1 MRSVT
6 KENIMPDQ
14 TPNTTGETEADT
26 TGVDAPKGKPHVNSI
41 GGRQLKPS
49 TLMMGHGYDPV
60 LSEGSLKPPIFLTST
75 FVFPNAAA
83 GKRHFEGVT
92 GKRPGGSDGLVYSR
106 FNGPNQEILEDRL
119 GIWEN
124 AEDALAFSSG
134 MSAIATLFLAMVKPG
149 DTIVHSGPLYA
160 ATETLI
166 ARILGKFGV
175 NWVDFPAGA
184 TREEIDAAMRKG
196 AESGNVALIYLESP
210 ANPTNALVDVEA
222 VAASRDAI
230 FADRAEK
237 PPIAID
243 NTFLGP
249 VWAQPLKQGADLVV
263 YSLTKYAG
271 GHSDLVAG
279 GVLGTKAHI
288 NTIRMMRNTIGTIC
302 DPHTAWM
309 LLRSLE
315 TLELRMTRAGEN
327 AVKVCNFLNNHP
339 KVEKVGYLGFLEQQ
353 GDARQADIYRRHC
366 TGAGSTFS
374 LYLKGG
380 EKEAFAFLDTLKI
393 AKLAVSLGGT
403 ETLASAPA
411 AMTHLSVPDERKQ
424 ALGITDNLVRIS
436 IGVEDAD
443 DLIADFEAALDA
455 I

>member
-1 MRSVT
+1 MT
-6 KENIMPDQ
+6 D
-14 TPNTTGETEADT
+14 ETEAELTGT
-26 TGVDAPKGKPHVNSI
+26 TPRVRPKPSI
-41 GGRQLKPS
+41 DEVGGRKLKPS

-60 LSEGSLKPPIFLTST
+60 LSEGSLKPPVFLTST

-92 GKRPGGSDGLVYSR
+92 GKRPGGAEGLVYSR

-119 GIWEN
+119 AVWEE

-134 MSAIATLFLAMVKPG
+134 MSAIATLFLSMVKPG

-166 ARILGKFGV
+166 ARILGRFGV
-175 NWVDFPAGA
+175 HWLDFPAGA
-184 TREEIDAAMRKG
+184 TREEIDAVLSKA
-196 AESGNVALIYLESP
+196 ASGNVALIYLESP

-230 FADRAEK
+230 FTGANK

-249 VWAQPLKQGADLVV
+249 LWAQPLKQGADIVV

-279 GVLGTKAHI
+279 GVLGTKEHI
-288 NTIRMMRNTIGTIC
+288 NTIRSMRNTIGTIC
-302 DPHTAWM
+302 DPNTAWM

-315 TLELRMTRAGEN
+315 TLELRMSRAGEN
-327 AVKVCNFLNNHP
+327 AVKVCAFLRDHP
-339 KVEKVGYLGFLEQQ
+339 KVERVGYLGFLEE
-353 GDARQADIYRRHC
+353 GSRQADIYNRHC

-380 EKEAFAFLDTLKI
+380 EKEAFAFLDSLKI

-403 ETLASAPA
+403 ETLASHPA
-411 AMTHLSVPDERKQ
+411 GMTHLSVPEARKQ

-443 DLIADFEAALDA
+443 DLVADFEEALKSV
-455 I
+455 

>member
-1 MRSVT
+1 
-6 KENIMPDQ
+6 MPMD
-14 TPNTTGETEADT
+14 ETEADM
-26 TGVDAPKGKPHVNSI
+26 TGVDANRSPITEPARI
-41 GGRQLKPS
+41 GDRKLKPS
-49 TLMMGHGYDPV
+49 TLMMGHGYDPS

-92 GKRPGGSDGLVYSR
+92 GKRPGGAEGLVYSR

-119 GIWEN
+119 AIWEE

-134 MSAIATLFLAMVKPG
+134 MAAIATLFLSMVKPG

-166 ARILGKFGV
+166 GRILGKFGV
-175 NWVDFPAGA
+175 KWLDFPAGA
-184 TREEIDAAMRKG
+184 TRAEIDRVLAEAAT
-196 AESGNVALIYLESP
+196 GNVALIYLESP

-222 VAASRDAI
+222 VVASRDAI

-249 VWAQPLKQGADLVV
+249 LWHQPLRHGADIVV

-279 GVLGTKAHI
+279 GVLGKKAQI
-288 NTIRMMRNTIGTIC
+288 DVIRSMRNTIGTIC
-302 DPHTAWM
+302 DPNTAWM

-315 TLELRMTRAGEN
+315 TLELRMSRAGEN
-327 AVKVCNFLNNHP
+327 AAKVCAFLRQHP
-339 KVEKVGYLGFLEQQ
+339 KVERMGYLGFIE
-353 GDARQADIYRRHC
+353 DARQKDIYDRHC

-374 LYLKGG
+374 LLVKGG
-380 EKEAFAFLDTLKI
+380 EAEAFRFLDALRI

-403 ETLASAPA
+403 ETLASHPA
-411 AMTHLSVPDERKQ
+411 AMTHLSVPEARKQ

-443 DLIADFEAALDA
+443 DLIADFDQALAA

>member
-1 MRSVT
+1 MT
-6 KENIMPDQ
+6 EPTD
-14 TPNTTGETEADT
+14 TPTEADLAGAPAPQGKGD
-26 TGVDAPKGKPHVNSI
+26 TGPKTI
-41 GGRQLKPS
+41 GGRKLKPS
-49 TLMMGHGYDPV
+49 TLMMGHGYDPM

-92 GKRPGGSDGLVYSR
+92 GKRPGGSEGLVYSR

-119 GIWEN
+119 ALWEE

-166 ARILGKFGV
+166 GRILGKFGV
-175 NWVDFPAGA
+175 KWLDFPAGA
-184 TREEIDAAMRKG
+184 TREEIDAVMTKAR
-196 AESGNVALIYLESP
+196 ESGDVALVYLESP

-230 FADRAEK
+230 FGDLENK

-249 VWAQPLKQGADLVV
+249 LWAQPMRQGADIVV

-279 GVLGTKAHI
+279 GLLGSKAQI
-288 NTIRMMRNTIGTIC
+288 NAIRMMRNTIGTIC

-327 AVKVCNFLNNHP
+327 AAKVCEYLKSHP
-339 KVEKVGYLGFLEQQ
+339 KVDRVGYLGFLEEQ
-353 GDARQADIYRRHC
+353 GDARQADIYRRNC
-366 TGAGSTFS
+366 LGAGSTFS

-380 EKEAFAFLDTLKI
+380 EREAFAFLDNLKI

-403 ETLASAPA
+403 ETLASHPA
-411 AMTHLSVPDERKQ
+411 GMTHLSVPQERKD
-424 ALGITDNLVRIS
+424 ALGITDTLVRIS

-455 I
+455 V

>member
-1 MRSVT
+1 MADESDLT
-6 KENIMPDQ
+6 GA
-14 TPNTTGETEADT
+14 TPRRR
-26 TGVDAPKGKPHVNSI
+26 PKPGALEI
-41 GGRQLKPS
+41 GGRKLRPS
-49 TLMMGHGYDPV
+49 TLMMGHGFDPA

-75 FVFPNAAA
+75 FVFENAAA

-92 GKRPGGSDGLVYSR
+92 GKRPGGAEGLVYSR

-119 GIWEN
+119 SIWED
-124 AEDALAFSSG
+124 AEDALSFSSG
-134 MSAIATLFLAMVKPG
+134 MSAIATLLLAFVQPG
-149 DTIVHSGPLYA
+149 DVVVHSGPLYA

-166 ARILGKFGV
+166 ARILGRFGV
-175 NWVDFPAGA
+175 SWLDFPAGA
-184 TREEIDAAMRKG
+184 TEEEIADVIDRARAKG
-196 AESGNVALIYLESP
+196 RVPLIYLESP
-210 ANPTNALVDVEA
+210 ANPTNALVDVQA
-222 VAASRDAI
+222 VARVRDAA
-230 FADRAEK
+230 FPADQR

-249 VWAQPLKQGADLVV
+249 LWQNPLQHGADHSV

-279 GVLGTKAHI
+279 GITGSKELI
-288 NTIRMMRNTIGTIC
+288 NTIRMLRNTIGTIT
-302 DPHTAWM
+302 DPNTAWM

-327 AVKVCNFLNNHP
+327 ADKVCRFLRDHP
-339 KVEKVGYLGFLEQQ
+339 KVESVGYLGFLEEG

-380 EKEAFAFLDTLKI
+380 EKESFAFLDALKI
-393 AKLAVSLGGT
+393 AHLAVSLGGT

-411 AMTHLSVPDERKQ
+411 AMTHLSVPPERKA

-436 IGVEDAD
+436 IGVEDPD
-443 DLIADFEAALDA
+443 DLIADFDQALEAV
-455 I
+455 

>member
-1 MRSVT
+1 MT
-6 KENIMPDQ
+6 DP
-14 TPNTTGETEADT
+14 TEDAL
-26 TGVDAPKGKPHVNSI
+26 TGVEVARRSPKPEVDAI
-41 GGRQLKPS
+41 GGRKLKPA
-49 TLMMGHGYDPV
+49 TLMMGHGYDPA
-60 LSEGSLKPPIFLTST
+60 LSEGALKPPVFLTST

-92 GKRPGGSDGLVYSR
+92 GKRPGGAEGLVYSR

-119 GIWEN
+119 GIWEG
-124 AEDALAFSSG
+124 AEDALIFSSG
-134 MSAIATLFLAMVKPG
+134 MAAIATLFLSLVRPG

-166 ARILGKFGV
+166 ARVLGQFGV
-175 NWVDFPAGA
+175 KWLDFPAGA
-184 TREEIDAAMRKG
+184 TREQIDAVLTEA
-196 AESGNVALIYLESP
+196 ASGRVALIYLESP

-222 VAASRDAI
+222 VRASRDAI
-230 FADRAEK
+230 FADAGAL

-249 VWAQPLKQGADLVV
+249 LWSQPLQHGADLVV

-279 GVLGTKAHI
+279 GVLGSKAAI
-288 NTIRMMRNTIGTIC
+288 DTIRAMRNTIGTIC
-302 DPHTAWM
+302 DPTTAWM

-315 TLELRMTRAGEN
+315 TLELRMSRAGEN
-327 AVKVCNFLNNHP
+327 AAKVCAFLRDHP
-339 KVEKVGYLGFLEQQ
+339 KVERVGYLGFLA
-353 GDARQADIYRRHC
+353 DAEGRQADIYRRHC
-366 TGAGSTFS
+366 TGGGSTFS

-380 EKEAFAFLDTLKI
+380 EAEAFRFLDALTI

-403 ETLASAPA
+403 ETLASHPA
-411 AMTHLSVPDERKQ
+411 AMTHLSVADARKQ

-443 DLIADFEAALDA
+443 DLIADMEQALAA

>member
-1 MRSVT
+1 
-6 KENIMPDQ
+6 MPTESDLTGVPPQ
-14 TPNTTGETEADT
+14 TPAAAPTKS
-26 TGVDAPKGKPHVNSI
+26 DATSI
-41 GGRQLKPS
+41 GDRKLKPS
-49 TLMMGHGYDPV
+49 TLMMGHGFDPV

-92 GKRPGGSDGLVYSR
+92 GKRPGGADGLVYSR

-119 GIWEN
+119 AIWDE
-124 AEDALAFSSG
+124 AEDALTFSSG
-134 MSAIATLFLAMVKPG
+134 MAAIATLFLSMVQPG
-149 DTIVHSGPLYA
+149 DVIVHSGPLYA

-166 ARILGKFGV
+166 GRILGRFGV
-175 NWVDFPAGA
+175 KWLDFPAGA
-184 TREEIDAAMRKG
+184 TREEIGTVLQKAAAMGR
-196 AESGNVALIYLESP
+196 VPLIYLESP
-210 ANPTNALVDVEA
+210 ANPTNALVDIEA
-222 VAASRDAI
+222 VAAARDAA
-230 FADRAEK
+230 FADAAEK

-249 VWAQPLKQGADLVV
+249 LWQRPLKHGADLVV

-279 GVLGTKAHI
+279 GVLGSKAHI
-288 NTIRMMRNTIGTIC
+288 ATIRSMRNTIGTIC
-302 DPHTAWM
+302 DPNTAWM

-315 TLELRMTRAGEN
+315 TLELRMSRAGEN
-327 AVKVCNFLNNHP
+327 AAKVCAFLRDHP
-339 KVEKVGYLGFLEQQ
+339 KVERVGYLGFLADTPGLE
-353 GDARQADIYRRHC
+353 RQADIYRRHC
-366 TGAGSTFS
+366 TGGGSTFS

-380 EKEAFAFLDTLKI
+380 EAESFRFLDALRI

-403 ETLASAPA
+403 ETLASHPA
-411 AMTHLSVPDERKQ
+411 AMTHLSVPDERKA

-443 DLIADFEAALDA
+443 DLIADCEQALAA